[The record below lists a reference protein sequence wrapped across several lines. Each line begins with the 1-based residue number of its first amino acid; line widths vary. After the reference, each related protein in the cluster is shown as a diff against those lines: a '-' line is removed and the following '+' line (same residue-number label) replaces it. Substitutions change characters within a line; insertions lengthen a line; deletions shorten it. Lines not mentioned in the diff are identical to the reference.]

1 MPEKIRKFIACSFCE
16 LEINTIHITDGI
28 YESYDGTRFITYE
41 YVYESNNH
49 SNKEKY
55 PVCFDCNDYWKAMH
69 SLPLSHKDFR
79 ESEYAQEIIQ
89 ENEDELAD
97 FKR

>member
-1 MPEKIRKFIACSFCE
+1 MPEKIMKLIECSFCGKE
-16 LEINTIHITDGI
+16 FDERFKNTWRICL
-28 YESYDGTRFITYE
+28 TYE
-41 YVYESNNH
+41 YVYESNLH
-49 SNKEKY
+49 SHQDTSQKH
-55 PVCFDCNDYWKAMH
+55 PVCVDCNDYWKAMH

-79 ESEYAQEIIQ
+79 QSEYAQEIIQ